1 MTDRRGFVKGLA
13 ALGAAVPALGH
24 PERSEG
30 SGRMARGEAS
40 PRGTAIPRSARDDT
54 PAALQDDD
62 RAYWL
67 GTLRRIADPVLTSV
81 AEGRLKRAMPVERSP
96 GGGADRDEVSH
107 LEAVGRL
114 LTGIAPWLE
123 LGADATPEGALR
135 GRYADLAR
143 RGVANAV
150 DPRSPD
156 YLNFTRGRQPLVDAA
171 FLAHAVLRAPRALWE
186 RLDAPA
192 RRNLVAALVSTRAIQ
207 PYPSNWLLFSAMVEA
222 ALCAVGEPWD
232 RMRVDYALRQHQQWY
247 KGDGVYGDGPTFHFD
262 YYNSFVIQ
270 PMLVDVL
277 RATAPATNE
286 WRGMTNDVHARAR
299 RYAAIQERL
308 ISPEGTF
315 PPVGRSLAYR
325 FGAFHLLAQSA
336 LRRDLPEGVH
346 PAQVRSALTAVIR
359 RTMEAPGTFD
369 AGGWLTIG
377 FAGHQPRIGEEYI
390 STGSLYL
397 CAAGLLPLGLP
408 ATDEFWAAPAR
419 PWTARRA
426 WAGEDV
432 VTDHAI

>member
-1 MTDRRGFVKGLA
+1 MTDRRAFVKGLA
-13 ALGAAVPALGH
+13 ALGAAVPGLD
-24 PERSEG
+24 PRL
-30 SGRMARGEAS
+30 RGGDEQ
-40 PRGTAIPRSARDDT
+40 
-54 PAALQDDD
+54 PAPDD
-62 RAYWL
+62 RAYWVA
-67 GTLRRIADPVLTSV
+67 TLRRIAEPVLTSV
-81 AEGRLKRAMPVERSP
+81 AEGRLKQRMPVELSP
-96 GGGADRDEVSH
+96 GGGPDRREVSH

-123 LGADATPEGALR
+123 LGADATPEGTLR
-135 GRYADLAR
+135 ARYADLAR

-171 FLAHAVLRAPRALWE
+171 FLAHAVLRAPRELWE
-186 RLDAPA
+186 KLDAPA
-192 RRNLVAALVSTRAIQ
+192 RRNLVAALVATRAIQ

-232 RMRVDYALRQHQQWY
+232 RMRVDYALRQHMQWY

-277 RATAPATNE
+277 RATAPATSE

-299 RYAAIQERL
+299 RHAAIQERL

-408 ATDEFWAAPAR
+408 PTDDFWAAPAR

-426 WAGEDV
+426 WAGEDL